1 MKLFLRHRNAHAPTG
16 PTTRPAITHLHPHG
30 YWCSSRT
37 RLRQA
42 FHGRSTSE
50 RRHTKHYASVA
61 RALAGLRKRG
71 LLFHTKHRAPL
82 PELPEPPQLPEFYQS
97 PFEHI
102 EPTFLGAHWK
112 SRIPEW
118 HGPREAPK
126 LPEPYAPLWEGHG
139 GWYTRQEFEAQWV
152 EWNMERQPSPRGVIR
167 GAPAWE
173 RNNGLVTFATHY
185 VKRALARF
193 VPNRASASQ
202 KPTLATASKSSKWKP
217 GAK

>member
-1 MKLFLRHRNAHAPTG
+1 VLLTYPPPPGVPWAEYK
-16 PTTRPAITHLHPHG
+16 
-30 YWCSSRT
+30 RT
-37 RLRQA
+37 KA
-42 FHGRSTSE
+42 YE
-50 RRHTKHYASVA
+50 KHYASVA

-71 LLFHTKHRAPL
+71 LVFHTKHRAPL
-82 PELPEPPQLPEFYQS
+82 PELPEPPELPEFYQS

-173 RNNGLVTFATHY
+173 STWGAESIQAYR
-185 VKRALARF
+185 KALAEQI
-193 VPNRASASQ
+193 RARSPSEA
-202 KPTLATASKSSKWKP
+202 
-217 GAK
+217 